1 MLFQLQEAA
10 SLGLDI
16 SVRSGTRT
24 RGAAVREMAGM
35 EPTRL
40 RVRSEHDNMLRG
52 HCE

>member
-16 SVRSGTRT
+16 SARSGTRT
-24 RGAAVREMAGM
+24 RGAVVREMAGM
-35 EPTRL
+35 EPKRL
-40 RVRSEHDNMLRG
+40 KLRLEHDNMLRG